1 MRILYTIGIYLYTLG
16 VRLAALLGHKNAGL
30 MVKGWREFGIRN
42 SEFGDVRM
50 QHNNSE
56 LKTQNSKLAWFHAAS
71 LGEFE
76 QARPVLEA
84 FRERHPEYK
93 VRGTFFSPSGY
104 EVRKNYA
111 GADRVCYLPMDTPRN
126 VRRFLDTYRPDM
138 AFFVKYE
145 FWFNYL
151 GELKKRGIPTYIFS
165 AIFRENQYFFK
176 WYGGWFRKQLK
187 TSFTHLFVQNEESL
201 HLLQGIGIE
210 HCSLAGD
217 TRFDRV
223 HQIAL
228 AAEGDEVV
236 ERWLDGYDSHVLVA
250 GSTWPPDEA
259 LLSKVTEVLSNKVTK
274 SHSATQPLSHSATPI
289 LRIILAPHVIGEEH
303 LRQIE
308 RLFPDSVRYSK
319 VTELLSNKVTESH
332 SATQPL
338 SHSATPQVLIID
350 NIGMLSKL
358 YRYATVAYIGGGFGV
373 GIHNILEAVTFGK
386 PVFFGPNYH
395 KFQEAHDII
404 ARGGGWSIRGEYD
417 MEEGDFK
424 RLMTDDKALHTASQ
438 ACTDYMNENLGSTEK
453 ILKEIENEK

>member
-42 SEFGDVRM
+42 SEFGDVQM

-93 VRGTFFSPSGY
+93 VLVTFFSPSGY

-176 WYGGWFRKQLK
+176 WYGGWFRK
-187 TSFTHLFVQNEESL
+187 
-201 HLLQGIGIE
+201 
-210 HCSLAGD
+210 
-217 TRFDRV
+217 
-223 HQIAL
+223 
-228 AAEGDEVV
+228 
-236 ERWLDGYDSHVLVA
+236 
-250 GSTWPPDEA
+250 
-259 LLSKVTEVLSNKVTK
+259 
-274 SHSATQPLSHSATPI
+274 
-289 LRIILAPHVIGEEH
+289 
-303 LRQIE
+303 
-308 RLFPDSVRYSK
+308 
-319 VTELLSNKVTESH
+319 
-332 SATQPL
+332 
-338 SHSATPQVLIID
+338 
-350 NIGMLSKL
+350 
-358 YRYATVAYIGGGFGV
+358 
-373 GIHNILEAVTFGK
+373 
-386 PVFFGPNYH
+386 
-395 KFQEAHDII
+395 
-404 ARGGGWSIRGEYD
+404 
-417 MEEGDFK
+417 
-424 RLMTDDKALHTASQ
+424 
-438 ACTDYMNENLGSTEK
+438 
-453 ILKEIENEK
+453 